1 VQYFQGFAIFHD
13 CQGGEGVPLVDTL
26 WNILLVESRGEKKVS
41 TQIMN
46 MHRQQHTF
54 RLTQWWCENPRH
66 DFIPPAKKPL
76 IGISIGCGSNSN
88 TISFLSRALAFP
100 SNVTRRRTYRKILV
114 QSSHIRRTSNNLTLA
129 LETCVRVIVMPT
141 NLWWTLATLDSV
153 TDQFEKGTNHFI
165 EFLVLWNRGYSS
177 HSCLWPWQQTN
188 EFWES
193 FQYNTTQNL
202 SIVGNWL
209 FCCLNY
215 ELPPECE
222 CAVTCQWDYKPQ
234 ISNELLIESKS
245 PYLPWVR
252 MNEWVREKCAYSTFV
267 TKRRLDE
274 LVVMI
279 QNDILLVKPSHQQR
293 HSLLG
298 DTLVSIH
305 IKSFWQYL
313 KIRSS

>member
-1 VQYFQGFAIFHD
+1 
-13 CQGGEGVPLVDTL
+13 
-26 WNILLVESRGEKKVS
+26 
-41 TQIMN
+41 
-46 MHRQQHTF
+46 
-54 RLTQWWCENPRH
+54 
-66 DFIPPAKKPL
+66 
-76 IGISIGCGSNSN
+76 
-88 TISFLSRALAFP
+88 
-100 SNVTRRRTYRKILV
+100 V
-114 QSSHIRRTSNNLTLA
+114 QSSHSRRTITNLTLA
-129 LETCVRVIVMPT
+129 LETCVRVMMMPT
-141 NLWWTLATLDSV
+141 NPLMDTCDSRFR
-153 TDQFEKGTNHFI
+153 DWPIRKGDEPFHWIPCTMIPKIWMPASFVWGN
-165 EFLVLWNRGYSS
+165 WNRGYSS

-222 CAVTCQWDYKPQ
+222 CAVTCQWVSKPP
-234 ISNELLIESKS
+234 IPNELLIESKS